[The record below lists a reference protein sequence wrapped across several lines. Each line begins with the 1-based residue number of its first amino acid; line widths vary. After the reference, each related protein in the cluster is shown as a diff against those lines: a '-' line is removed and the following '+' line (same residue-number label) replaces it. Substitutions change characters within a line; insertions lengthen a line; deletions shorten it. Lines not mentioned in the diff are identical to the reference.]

1 MIPKIKKKGKK
12 KQNKKNEANKIL
24 TEPAGTP
31 DFLAYRKLSQLS
43 QSATHIFIVLDA
55 RNPLSCRYSLYE
67 DKISQKLVF
76 IINKIDLVPREI
88 AVSWYNAL
96 NSCAPTFAVC
106 ANKSIQPVINFIKKR
121 TSNGSEMRILIT
133 GVGKLGK
140 SVITTQII
148 DEHIPNVDV
157 QESNSWTW
165 LDPTSD
171 LISIGACDIAQSN
184 SNMITLAQEFLCR
197 CSIHSLMDV
206 FKVKFFSDVNLILS
220 TIYSSRKIAAYEL
233 LTGLAQQKYPYYT
246 LPLAS
251 FVKNNLD
258 DIEET
263 QKEMFKCS
271 KLNDTFIDPFIIL
284 SYGTLN
290 TLKASVVQYVK
301 KALSA

>member
-1 MIPKIKKKGKK
+1 MIAKIKKKGKK
-12 KQNKKNEANKIL
+12 KQNKKNESHKIPA
-24 TEPAGTP
+24 EPSGTP

-43 QSATHIFIVLDA
+43 QSSTHIFIVLDA

-106 ANKSIQPVINFIKKR
+106 ANNSIQPVINFIKSKA
-121 TSNGSEMRILIT
+121 TDENPMRILVT

-140 SVITTQII
+140 NVITTKIL
-148 DEHIPNVDV
+148 DEKIPNVEV
-157 QESNSWTW
+157 QKSSSWSW
-165 LDPTSD
+165 IDPTSD
-171 LISIGACDIAQSN
+171 LISIGACEIGQFN
-184 SNMITLAQEFLCR
+184 SNMIALAQDFLCR

-206 FKVKFFSDVNLILS
+206 FKVPFFTDVNLILQ
-220 TIYSSRKIAAYEL
+220 TIDASKKIAAYKL
-233 LTGLAQQKYPYYT
+233 LAGLAQQKYPYYT

-258 DIEET
+258 NIEET
-263 QKEMFKCS
+263 QKETLKIS

-290 TLKASVVQYVK
+290 SLKSSVVQFVK
-301 KALSA
+301 KAFNS

>member
-24 TEPAGTP
+24 AEPAGTP

-106 ANKSIQPVINFIKKR
+106 ANKSIQPVINFIKRK
-121 TSNGSEMRILIT
+121 TSNGSQMRILIT

-140 SVITTQII
+140 TTITSQII
-148 DEHIPNVDV
+148 DERIPNVDV

-171 LISIGACDIAQSN
+171 LISIGACDIVQSN
-184 SNMITLAQEFLCR
+184 SNMITLAHEFLCR

-271 KLNDTFIDPFIIL
+271 RLNDTFIDPFIIL

-301 KALSA
+301 KALNT